1 MVFTLALLDV
11 ICGTTSFFLLQQ
23 IIHDYKLFCMV
34 FTLALLDVICGT
46 TSFFLLQQIIH
57 DYKLFLWCSF

>member
-1 MVFTLALLDV
+1 MLCCTIRF
-11 ICGTTSFFLLQQ
+11 SPLQQ
-23 IIHDYKLFCMV
+23 IIHDYKLFSIV
-34 FTLALLDVICGT
+34 FTLVLLDVICGT